1 LSRGVGILGD
11 MTRTA
16 VQEHLPFTVVDDWR
30 LDERT
35 REMGR
40 EGLARARAALDAATR
55 RAAQRRT
62 VEPQSEAA

>member
-1 LSRGVGILGD
+1 

-16 VQEHLPFTVVDDWR
+16 VQEHLPFTVIDDWR

-55 RAAQRRT
+55 RAAQRRP
-62 VEPQSEAA
+62 VEQQSEAA